1 MHMFGFFDRAAFFGE
16 YQRDFLIFGVD
27 TMFVVQFDHRA
38 MDDMAV
44 AIDDFDELPG
54 HGLFPFRP
62 PTQGYLIRFVSP
74 CGLENAAS
82 SHKLAGRCAG
92 GCGFAFGVAFMNRS
106 LAALLALVAGVVFG
120 ALVRASGSATLIGI
134 AHAVQPLGT
143 LWLNALKM
151 TLVPLI
157 FAMVARGMISLDR
170 NGGGGRLLGITL
182 PLLLGLLVFGMV
194 LGLLFG
200 QAFVAIWPVAPGAL
214 AGWTTS
220 AAGAVAAPPTIIG
233 MIVDLLPSNPIASAA
248 QGNLAAIVV
257 FAIIFGFAVSRT
269 AVAGDATMVRLIEAL
284 SDAMIRIVQ
293 WVLIFTPAGI
303 FILSLG
309 LALDTGFAVAGF
321 MMQIVVS
328 SVTGAALAIAVSYG
342 LAWLL
347 GGVNPIRFGRAVL
360 GAQAMAAGTCSSAA
374 TLPAMLECS
383 EHRLG
388 ISDAVGGAVLPLAV
402 SIFRFAVVFY
412 QGALVIL
419 LMHAAG
425 LPLHPGKMAIA
436 GGLLIMSN
444 LGIAGLP
451 GAAVVAASWG
461 AALEFLGLPLG
472 VLPLLIATIS
482 LPDILLT
489 VGNVTGDLA
498 VTTIVDR
505 WLRRSHPAMAPAPAE

>member
-1 MHMFGFFDRAAFFGE
+1 
-16 YQRDFLIFGVD
+16 
-27 TMFVVQFDHRA
+27 
-38 MDDMAV
+38 
-44 AIDDFDELPG
+44 
-54 HGLFPFRP
+54 
-62 PTQGYLIRFVSP
+62 
-74 CGLENAAS
+74 
-82 SHKLAGRCAG
+82 
-92 GCGFAFGVAFMNRS
+92 MNRS
-106 LAALLALVAGVVFG
+106 LVALLALVAGVVLG
-120 ALVRASGSATLIGI
+120 ALVRASGSTTLAAI
-134 AHAVQPLGT
+134 AHGVQPLGT

-157 FAMVARGMISLDR
+157 FAMVAKGMISLDR
-170 NGGGGRLLGITL
+170 SGGGGRLLGITL
-182 PLLLGLLVFGMV
+182 PLLMGLLVVGMA

-214 AGWTTS
+214 ASWSTG
-220 AAGAVAAPPTIIG
+220 AAGPATARPTIIG
-233 MIVDLLPSNPIASAA
+233 MIVDLLPSNPVAA
-248 QGNLAAIVV
+248 AAEGNLASIVV

-269 AVAGDATMVRLIEAL
+269 QVAGETTMVRLIEAL

-309 LALDTGFAVAGF
+309 LALDTGFTVAGF

-328 SVTGAALAIAVSYG
+328 SAIGAVLAIVASYG

-347 GGVNPIRFGRAVL
+347 GGVNPIRFGKAVL

-374 TLPAMLECS
+374 TLPLMLECS
-383 EHRLG
+383 EHKLG

-425 LPLHPGKMAIA
+425 LPLDPAKMAIC

-444 LGIAGLP
+444 VGIAGLP

-498 VTTIVDR
+498 VATIVDR
-505 WLRRSHPAMAPAPAE
+505 VLRGSRTLTIYEVSEQ

>member
-54 HGLFPFRP
+54 HGLFPFGP

-74 CGLENAAS
+74 RGIEKAAS
-82 SHKLAGRCAG
+82 SHKIAAHCRPGR
-92 GCGFAFGVAFMNRS
+92 GFALGVFMNRS

-120 ALVRASGSATLIGI
+120 ALVRASGSATLIDI
-134 AHAVQPLGT
+134 AHAIQPLGT

-157 FAMVARGMISLDR
+157 FAMVAKGMIALDR
-170 NGGGGRLLGITL
+170 TGGGGRLLGITL
-182 PLLLGLLVFGMV
+182 PLLIGLLVFGMV
-194 LGLLFG
+194 LSFVFG
-200 QAFVAIWPVAPGAL
+200 VLFVAVWPVAPDAL
-214 AGWTTS
+214 APWMASSTG
-220 AAGAVAAPPTIIG
+220 AAAAAPPTIVG
-233 MIVDLLPSNPIASAA
+233 MIVDLVPSNPVAAAA

-257 FAIIFGFAVSRT
+257 FAIIFGFAVSR
-269 AVAGDATMVRLIEAL
+269 AAGGASVAGFIDGLA
-284 SDAMIRIVQ
+284 DAMIRIVQ
-293 WVLIFTPAGI
+293 WVLIFTPLGI
-303 FILSLG
+303 FVLSLG

-321 MMQIVVS
+321 LTQIVIASCLTSILAIVVS
-328 SVTGAALAIAVSYG
+328 YA
-342 LAWLL
+342 LAWLM
-347 GGVNPIRFGRAVL
+347 GGVGPIRFGKAVL

-374 TLPAMLECS
+374 TLPVMLECS
-383 EHRLG
+383 EHKLG

-402 SIFRFAVVFY
+402 SIFRFGVAFY
-412 QGALVIL
+412 QGTLVIL
-419 LMHAAG
+419 LLHAG
-425 LPLHPGKMAIA
+425 GMAIDPA
-436 GGLLIMSN
+436 KLAIVGAILILAN

-461 AALEFLGLPLG
+461 AALGFLGLPLG
-472 VLPLLIATIS
+472 LLPLLIAAVP

-489 VGNVTGDLA
+489 VCNVTADLA

-505 WLRRSHPAMAPAPAE
+505 WLRGARPALAPAPAE

>member
-1 MHMFGFFDRAAFFGE
+1 
-16 YQRDFLIFGVD
+16 
-27 TMFVVQFDHRA
+27 
-38 MDDMAV
+38 
-44 AIDDFDELPG
+44 
-54 HGLFPFRP
+54 
-62 PTQGYLIRFVSP
+62 
-74 CGLENAAS
+74 
-82 SHKLAGRCAG
+82 
-92 GCGFAFGVAFMNRS
+92 
-106 LAALLALVAGVVFG
+106 
-120 ALVRASGSATLIGI
+120 
-134 AHAVQPLGT
+134 
-143 LWLNALKM
+143 M

-182 PLLLGLLVFGMV
+182 PLLLGLLVCGMA

-214 AGWTTS
+214 ASWSVAPTGPAT
-220 AAGAVAAPPTIIG
+220 AAPTIVG
-233 MIVDLLPSNPIASAA
+233 MIVNLLPSNPVAAAA
-248 QGNLAAIVV
+248 QGNLASIVV

-269 AVAGDATMVRLIEAL
+269 SVVGDAPMARLIEAL
-284 SDAMIRIVQ
+284 SDAMIHIVE

-321 MMQIVVS
+321 MTQIIVS
-328 SVTGAALAIAVSYG
+328 SVIGAVLSIVASYG
-342 LAWLL
+342 LAWML
-347 GGVNPIRFGRAVL
+347 GGVNPIRFGKAVL

-374 TLPAMLECS
+374 TLPLMLECS
-383 EHRLG
+383 EHKLG
-388 ISDAVGGAVLPLAV
+388 IADAVGGAVLPLAV

-412 QGALVIL
+412 QGALAVL

-425 LPLHPGKMAIA
+425 LPLDPTKMAIA

-451 GAAVVAASWG
+451 GAAVVAAGWG

-472 VLPLLIATIS
+472 VLPLLIAAIS

-489 VGNVTGDLA
+489 VGNVTADLA
-498 VTTIVDR
+498 VATIVDR
-505 WLRRSHPAMAPAPAE
+505 WLRGARPVVVAAPAE

>member
-1 MHMFGFFDRAAFFGE
+1 
-16 YQRDFLIFGVD
+16 
-27 TMFVVQFDHRA
+27 
-38 MDDMAV
+38 
-44 AIDDFDELPG
+44 
-54 HGLFPFRP
+54 
-62 PTQGYLIRFVSP
+62 
-74 CGLENAAS
+74 
-82 SHKLAGRCAG
+82 
-92 GCGFAFGVAFMNRS
+92 MNRS
-106 LAALLALVAGVVFG
+106 LMALLALVAGILLG
-120 ALVRASGSATLIGI
+120 ALVRASGNTTLVAFAHGI
-134 AHAVQPLGT
+134 QPLGT

-157 FAMVARGMISLDR
+157 FAMVARGMIALDR

-194 LGLLFG
+194 LGQLFG
-200 QAFVAIWPVAPGAL
+200 EAFVAMWPVAPGAL
-214 AGWTTS
+214 ASWSGGM
-220 AAGAVAAPPTIIG
+220 ARPAAAPPTIVG
-233 MIVDLLPSNPIASAA
+233 MIVDLLPSNPVAAAA
-248 QGNLAAIVV
+248 QGNLASIVV

-269 AVAGDATMVRLIEAL
+269 TGAGDATMVRLIEAL
-284 SDAMIRIVQ
+284 SDAMIHVVQ

-328 SVTGAALAIAVSYG
+328 SAIGGVLAIAASYG

-347 GGVNPIRFGRAVL
+347 GGVNPLRFGRAVL

-374 TLPAMLECS
+374 TLPLMLECS
-383 EHRLG
+383 EHKLG

-412 QGALVIL
+412 QGTLLIL

-425 LPLHPGKMAIA
+425 LPLDPTKMAIA

-482 LPDILLT
+482 LPDIVLT

-498 VTTIVDR
+498 VATIVDR
-505 WLRRSHPAMAPAPAE
+505 WLRRPRAALTSAPAE

>member
-1 MHMFGFFDRAAFFGE
+1 
-16 YQRDFLIFGVD
+16 
-27 TMFVVQFDHRA
+27 
-38 MDDMAV
+38 
-44 AIDDFDELPG
+44 
-54 HGLFPFRP
+54 
-62 PTQGYLIRFVSP
+62 
-74 CGLENAAS
+74 
-82 SHKLAGRCAG
+82 
-92 GCGFAFGVAFMNRS
+92 MNRS
-106 LAALLALVAGVVFG
+106 LVALLALVAGVVLG
-120 ALVRASGSATLIGI
+120 ALVRASGSTTLAAI
-134 AHAVQPLGT
+134 AHGVQPLGT
-143 LWLNALKM
+143 LWLNGLKM

-157 FAMVARGMISLDR
+157 FAMVAKGMISLDR
-170 NGGGGRLLGITL
+170 SGGGGRLLGITL
-182 PLLLGLLVFGMV
+182 PLLMGLLVVGMA
-194 LGLLFG
+194 LGQLFG

-214 AGWTTS
+214 ASLS
-220 AAGAVAAPPTIIG
+220 AGTAGPATAPPTIIG
-233 MIVDLLPSNPIASAA
+233 MIVDLLPSNPVAAAA

-269 AVAGDATMVRLIEAL
+269 RDAGDATMIRLIETL
-284 SDAMIRIVQ
+284 SNAMIHIVQ

-309 LALDTGFAVAGF
+309 LALGTGFAVAGF

-328 SVTGAALAIAVSYG
+328 SAIGAVLAIVASYG

-347 GGVNPIRFGRAVL
+347 GGVNPIRFGKAVL

-374 TLPAMLECS
+374 TLPLMLECS
-383 EHRLG
+383 EHKLG

-412 QGALVIL
+412 QGALVVL

-425 LPLHPGKMAIA
+425 LPLDPAKMAIC

-444 LGIAGLP
+444 VGIAGLP

-461 AALEFLGLPLG
+461 AALDFLGLPLG

-498 VTTIVDR
+498 VATIVDR
-505 WLRRSHPAMAPAPAE
+505 WLRGVRPLTIYEVSEQ

>member
-1 MHMFGFFDRAAFFGE
+1 M
-16 YQRDFLIFGVD
+16 
-27 TMFVVQFDHRA
+27 
-38 MDDMAV
+38 
-44 AIDDFDELPG
+44 
-54 HGLFPFRP
+54 
-62 PTQGYLIRFVSP
+62 
-74 CGLENAAS
+74 
-82 SHKLAGRCAG
+82 LAD
-92 GCGFAFGVAFMNRS
+92 
-106 LAALLALVAGVVFG
+106 
-120 ALVRASGSATLIGI
+120 I

-170 NGGGGRLLGITL
+170 NGGGGRLLAVTL
-182 PLLLGLLVFGMV
+182 PLLLGLLVLGMV

-200 QAFVAIWPVAPGAL
+200 QAFVAIWPVTPGAL
-214 AGWTTS
+214 ASWSTS
-220 AAGAVAAPPTIIG
+220 ATAPATVPPTIIG
-233 MIVDLLPSNPIASAA
+233 MIVDLLPSNPVAAAA

-269 AVAGDATMVRLIEAL
+269 QIAGETTTVRLIDAL
-284 SDAMIRIVQ
+284 SGAMIHIVQ

-328 SVTGAALAIAVSYG
+328 SAIGGALSIVASYG
-342 LAWLL
+342 LAWVL
-347 GGVNPIRFGRAVL
+347 GGVNPLRFGKAVL

-374 TLPAMLECS
+374 TLPLMLECS
-383 EHRLG
+383 EHKLG

-412 QGALVIL
+412 QGALLIL

-425 LPLHPGKMAIA
+425 LPLDPSKMAVA

-498 VTTIVDR
+498 VATIVDR
-505 WLRRSHPAMAPAPAE
+505 WLRGARAAVAPMPAE